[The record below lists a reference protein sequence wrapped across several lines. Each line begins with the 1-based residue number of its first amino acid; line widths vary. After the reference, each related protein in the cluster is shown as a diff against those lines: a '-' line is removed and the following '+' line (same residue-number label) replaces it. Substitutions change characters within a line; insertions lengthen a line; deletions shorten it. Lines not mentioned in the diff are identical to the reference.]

1 MKYKKEILIIFALL
15 DALLFG
21 RFLLDIN
28 FSADQF
34 LLNQLKSV
42 FLISLAVSP
51 FGLIFQKKWGYIL
64 YYVQFPFRYLFV
76 VLSFGFLTYLV
87 PATPSFSRLMIIVA
101 MILEIVRL
109 ILTVKI
115 HLTGNKS
122 LNINQKT
129 PEGNFI

>member
-28 FSADQF
+28 FSAEQF

-87 PATPSFSRLMIIVA
+87 PASPSFSRLMIIVA

-129 PEGNFI
+129 PEDNSI

>member
-1 MKYKKEILIIFALL
+1 MKYQKEILILFALL
-15 DALLFG
+15 DAFLFG
-21 RFLLDIN
+21 KSLTGIN

-34 LLNQLKSV
+34 LLNQIKSI
-42 FLISLAVSP
+42 FIISLAVSP
-51 FGLIFQKKWGYIL
+51 FGLTFHKRWGYIL
-64 YYVQFPFRYLFV
+64 YYVQFPFRYIFMA
-76 VLSFGFLTYLV
+76 LSFGFLTCLV
-87 PATPSFSRLMIIVA
+87 PATPSFIKLTIIVA